1 MIYTILVYGATGYA
15 GRLIAAE
22 GKHRNMCDGSSGYR
36 MVLGGRSAA
45 AVKQLAEELE
55 MDYRVFGLDH
65 EKDAEGG
72 LAGID
77 VVINAAT
84 PFALTADCLA
94 KTALRVGCGYVDING
109 QLDVYTRL
117 QELGR
122 HAQSRQIPMVCS
134 VGHTAAASGLL
145 LHVALCNMP
154 PLTGPPNDELGAVR
168 IAASRLLHLS
178 RGSIETLL
186 NSVREQ
192 VTVVR
197 LREKRDRDGRTKRED
212 VLWHE
217 PVGKLERMVDFG
229 VDDYTG
235 AAPAQADTATRPRVR
250 IASAV
255 NLVDTLTARLT
266 VRRSKWRAHTIES
279 YAELGTLGRI
289 AYQSGSWFTPFAA
302 MQWVRDLTHAQ
313 VSLLPAG
320 PSEGQRNAER
330 HTVVLEIED
339 PCEVPRIVWRWH
351 TTNPYDFTARVVVE
365 VARRVAPGSSP
376 CGWLTP
382 SEVLEPTLDDLTSEQ
397 RVYFRGCRLERAP
410 VV

>member
-1 MIYTILVYGATGYA
+1 
-15 GRLIAAE
+15 
-22 GKHRNMCDGSSGYR
+22 
-36 MVLGGRSAA
+36 
-45 AVKQLAEELE
+45 
-55 MDYRVFGLDH
+55 
-65 EKDAEGG
+65 
-72 LAGID
+72 
-77 VVINAAT
+77 
-84 PFALTADCLA
+84 
-94 KTALRVGCGYVDING
+94 
-109 QLDVYTRL
+109 
-117 QELGR
+117 
-122 HAQSRQIPMVCS
+122 
-134 VGHTAAASGLL
+134 
-145 LHVALCNMP
+145 
-154 PLTGPPNDELGAVR
+154 
-168 IAASRLLHLS
+168 
-178 RGSIETLL
+178 
-186 NSVREQ
+186 
-192 VTVVR
+192 
-197 LREKRDRDGRTKRED
+197 
-212 VLWHE
+212 
-217 PVGKLERMVDFG
+217 
-229 VDDYTG
+229 
-235 AAPAQADTATRPRVR
+235 
-250 IASAV
+250 V